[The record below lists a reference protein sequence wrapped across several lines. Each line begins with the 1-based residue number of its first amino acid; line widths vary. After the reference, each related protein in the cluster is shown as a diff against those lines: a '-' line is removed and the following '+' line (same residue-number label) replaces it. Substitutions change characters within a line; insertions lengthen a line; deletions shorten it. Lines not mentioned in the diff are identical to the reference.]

1 MLSGSGVNGGQFDVG
16 NEQPTCPCG
25 MVRAADMIAFHRNL
39 KGGKG
44 EKSLQGNMKLGF
56 RG

>member
-25 MVRAADMIAFHRNL
+25 LVRAAEMIAFHRNL